1 MGSRAAEWR
10 RVLRKDVRLR
20 SGVVVTV
27 KKASLGDFILAGRI
41 PQPVIDYVDA
51 LGTGKDKDLNVGE
64 RDLMRVIDGL
74 VSELAL
80 DPKVVPLGDDGG
92 MPALGENEIGVW
104 EIPDTDKVELF
115 VKALS
120 EVGAADAPPFPLVP
134 EGQGAGGDAGH
145 GVAPVRE
152 EAVGDDVP
160 GEGVA
165 AGA

>member
-10 RVLRKDVRLR
+10 KVLRKEVRLR

-51 LGTGKDKDLNVGE
+51 LGTGKERDINIGE

-74 VSELAL
+74 VCELVL
-80 DPKVVPLGDDGG
+80 DPKVVQLGEDGKA
-92 MPALGENEIGVW
+92 PALGEDEIGAW

-120 EVGAADAPPFPLVP
+120 EVGAADAPPFPSVP
-134 EGQGAGGDAGH
+134 EVQGAGGDAGH

-160 GEGVA
+160 GSGVA